1 MFYSCV
7 KDSLSGVRQFLKQW
21 NNWKLLKNNEKG
33 FLFHFKSFFRSWNI
47 YIFVLTF
54 GYSEKQLD
62 KNVNSR
68 TYDVTGSTK
77 INCNTHIVQYLKN
90 SMQSG
95 NEIWWGNRK

>member
-7 KDSLSGVRQFLKQW
+7 KDSLSGVRQFLKLW

-54 GYSEKQLD
+54 GYSEK
-62 KNVNSR
+62 
-68 TYDVTGSTK
+68 
-77 INCNTHIVQYLKN
+77 
-90 SMQSG
+90 
-95 NEIWWGNRK
+95 